1 MIPIISLVII
11 TLVSLIIVKV
21 GTTALVMTGLSKDIA
36 GFQAHSAFSG
46 VGFTT
51 SEAEYV
57 INHPVRRRIIR
68 ILVLLGNIGIT
79 SAIASLVFSFSGLKD
94 SQEGLERLIMIL
106 GFTTIIYLMS
116 KINAVDLLLE
126 KVIRWFLSRW
136 TDLTLVDYDKLLA
149 IDRGYSIANLTVK
162 EKDWMCGK
170 TLNELRLNRE
180 GILVLGMR
188 RNNKYFGAPSPDSP
202 ILAHDILTCYGTDR
216 RLRNLRARKSGSDG
230 DVEHN
235 EAVESFD
242 ENKEKQPRR

>member
-1 MIPIISLVII
+1 MDKNTKS
-11 TLVSLIIVKV
+11 K
-21 GTTALVMTGLSKDIA
+21 GLWSRIFIA
-36 GFQAHSAFSG
+36 GAIVVVMLIVIFSLFG
-46 VGFTT
+46 QTT
-51 SEAEYV
+51 EDKAENTPVFKVARGPLTIDVTESGTIKAREQVILKSEV
-57 INHPVRRRIIR
+57 
-68 ILVLLGNIGIT
+68 
-79 SAIASLVFSFSGLKD
+79 
-94 SQEGLERLIMIL
+94 EGR
-106 GFTTIIYLMS
+106 TTIIYLMS